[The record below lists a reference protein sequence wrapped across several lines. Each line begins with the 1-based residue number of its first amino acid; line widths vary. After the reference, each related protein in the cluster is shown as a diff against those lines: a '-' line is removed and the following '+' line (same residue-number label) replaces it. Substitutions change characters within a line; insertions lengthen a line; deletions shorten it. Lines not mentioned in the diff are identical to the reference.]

1 MKKIKNRKAVDG
13 YRLEIRPVPQKDGHS
28 CGYCALRAIYGY
40 YKLGDRNLRERLG
53 TDHGVLPALPGRDR
67 IEEYLR
73 SSGLGIGKY
82 GYDDT
87 RGTFTTDI
95 FAVLHEDGFR
105 AEGLA
110 GYGLAARKEL
120 MEHIASGHPAL
131 ALVNWIHWVVV
142 SGAGRRGVTIADSC
156 SVKPYFRTNKWC
168 STNMTGL
175 ILVEKGKRL
184 SAMTNTD
191 FAWEYARAAK
201 LCIEM
206 ALATAKNLAF
216 GKLPRL
222 FS

>member
-1 MKKIKNRKAVDG
+1 MKKIKNRKAADG
-13 YRLEIRPVPQKDGHS
+13 HRLDIRPVPQKDGHS
-28 CGYCALRAIYGY
+28 CGYCAMRAVYDYYG
-40 YKLGDRNLRERLG
+40 LGKRSLRERLG

-87 RGTFTTDI
+87 MGTFATDI

-110 GYGLAARKEL
+110 GYGLSARKDL

-131 ALVNWIHWVVV
+131 VLLNWIHWVVV
-142 SGAGRRGVTIADSC
+142 SGAGWRGVTIADSC
-156 SVKPYFRTNKWC
+156 VAKPYFRTNKWC
-168 STNMTGL
+168 SANMTGL

-184 SAMTNTD
+184 SAMTNID
-191 FAWEYARAAK
+191 FAMQYAKAAK

-206 ALATAKNLAF
+206 ALATAKDLAF
-216 GKLPRL
+216 RKLPAL
-222 FS
+222 FM